1 MKKLYVTRTAPN
13 PRKALILL
21 ASKGI
26 DVDDMD
32 DIDVIDIDFAK
43 EFAIYNPIFADRV
56 VATKGKIELIKDDK
70 IIKTYDE
77 GIFLGVG
84 AGDITYQLRYK

>member
-1 MKKLYVTRTAPN
+1 F
-13 PRKALILL
+13 
-21 ASKGI
+21 SS
-26 DVDDMD
+26 
-32 DIDVIDIDFAK
+32 
-43 EFAIYNPIFADRV
+43 YNPIFADKII
-56 VATKGKIELIKDDK
+56 TTNGKIELVKDEK

>member
-1 MKKLYVTRTAPN
+1 MKKLYVTRIAPN

-43 EFAIYNPIFADRV
+43 KCGDEFY
-56 VATKGKIELIKDDK
+56 ELKNQK
-70 IIKTYDE
+70 LEKTTILIW
-77 GIFLGVG
+77 GCS
-84 AGDITYQLRYK
+84 K

>member
-1 MKKLYVTRTAPN
+1 M
-13 PRKALILL
+13 LL
-21 ASKGI
+21 FIVSLTYRGSQ
-26 DVDDMD
+26 
-32 DIDVIDIDFAK
+32 
-43 EFAIYNPIFADRV
+43 E
-56 VATKGKIELIKDDK
+56 K